1 MDLTNDR
8 HQDEITYKYANV
20 CDRMMRM
27 LDRIA
32 AGDAPALNEIEEL
45 SAEVESLR
53 TSLRPPRCA
62 YDFVP
67 SVPKCLN

>member
-8 HQDEITYKYANV
+8 QQDEITYKYANV
-20 CDRMMRM
+20 CDRMMRL

-32 AGDAPALNEIEEL
+32 VGDPPPPCEIEEL

-53 TSLRPPRCA
+53 TTLRPPQCA

>member
-1 MDLTNDR
+1 MDFTNDR
-8 HQDEITYKYANV
+8 RLDEITYKYANV

-32 AGDAPALNEIEEL
+32 VGDAPAPSEIEEL
-45 SAEVESLR
+45 SAEVEVLR
-53 TSLRPPRCA
+53 TTLRPPQCA

-67 SVPKCLN
+67 SVPRCLN